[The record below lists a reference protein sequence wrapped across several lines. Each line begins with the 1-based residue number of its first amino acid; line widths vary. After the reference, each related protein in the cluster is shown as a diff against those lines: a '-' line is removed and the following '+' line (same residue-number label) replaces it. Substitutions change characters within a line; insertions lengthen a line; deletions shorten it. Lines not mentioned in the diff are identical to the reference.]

1 MPRALALTLLLVPGC
16 TAPPPAPLA
25 FDDTKTFVPHL
36 VDEPPPPPGLAQ
48 KLKLEISLKHGLA
61 AFEVGQR
68 VEITAKIR
76 NISREPI
83 AIVLPGDG
91 SSEGWR
97 EPHLTFAGT
106 IDAGQ
111 GVQPLTGAH
120 SLGRCGLF
128 DSNWH
133 DEVVTIPPGGE
144 QPLGDWI
151 PAPSDRLAMQEPGR
165 ISFSLRYA
173 YTAGADAK
181 DFNPGAMTDTPA
193 FELVSNT
200 LQIQRN
206 RSLVL
211 SVRPRDTIPR
221 GRATTMAHYY
231 QLEAHNASDT
241 PRELPVVVSAEL
253 RFPPRPDQE
262 PERHFYAQ
270 DWVRPKGR
278 TKPITIPPGESVVLP
293 DLATFGFPYK
303 TSWSEDDLDGALEL
317 LLKDT
322 DSPVPVIMDAFN
334 HGYAR

>member
-181 DFNPGAMTDTPA
+181 EFNPGADDRHPRLRARVEHPA
-193 FELVSNT
+193 DPAQPLARAE
-200 LQIQRN
+200 
-206 RSLVL
+206 
-211 SVRPRDTIPR
+211 RPPPR
-221 GRATTMAHYY
+221 H
-231 QLEAHNASDT
+231 H
-241 PRELPVVVSAEL
+241 
-253 RFPPRPDQE
+253 PPRP
-262 PERHFYAQ
+262 RHH
-270 DWVRPKGR
+270 
-278 TKPITIPPGESVVLP
+278 
-293 DLATFGFPYK
+293 
-303 TSWSEDDLDGALEL
+303 DGALLPARGPQRVRHPARAARRRQRRAALPAAPRSGARAPL
-317 LLKDT
+317 LRAGLGAPQRPHPSRSRSRPA
-322 DSPVPVIMDAFN
+322 SPSSSPTSPPSASPTRPPGPRTTSMAPSSSS
-334 HGYAR
+334 